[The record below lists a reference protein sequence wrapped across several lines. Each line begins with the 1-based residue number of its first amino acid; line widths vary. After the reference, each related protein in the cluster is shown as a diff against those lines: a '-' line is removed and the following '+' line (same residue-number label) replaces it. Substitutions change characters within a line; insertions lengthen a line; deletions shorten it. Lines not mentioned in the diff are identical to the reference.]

1 MVCENLAEAYLTN
14 INQELRCIKSK
25 AASSALNMEI
35 SEENNHAE
43 NCKLDIGLTYLYKTY
58 YKHGDNIIKLY
69 IILAKIRLT
78 TSGAVFDMLCKKH
91 AQVASGVAKRMKNW

>member
-1 MVCENLAEAYLTN
+1 MVCENLAETYLTN

-35 SEENNHAE
+35 SEGNNHAE
-43 NCKLDIGLTYLYKTY
+43 NCKLDIGLTYLHKTY

-69 IILAKIRLT
+69 IILGKIQLAT
-78 TSGAVFDMLCKKH
+78 IGAVFDM
-91 AQVASGVAKRMKNW
+91 